1 MTLSMKTNL
10 TTNKPTNKPLT
21 LRRREIVLAAA
32 CGLAAALPARA
43 QANVVKLI
51 VGFPPGGAGDQF
63 ARIMAER
70 LQQEMGTPMV
80 VENRPGAGGLTA
92 VAAFQRAPADGYT
105 LMMHTGSTAVSAPIS
120 RKVPPYNPVEDFAW
134 IAHLTEAPFLVA
146 VNPAL
151 PVTDFKSLV
160 AYAKAQDG
168 KLSYGHAGLGTTVHL
183 AAELLKERAGIKV
196 TDIPYAGSGPAL
208 IDTIGG
214 NVAFIVE
221 TYGTL
226 IQHHKAGKLRIVG
239 VLAEARLP
247 ELPEIGTA
255 REAGLDVVAGTSNL
269 IAAPVGTPAE
279 RQAAL
284 AAAVGKVMART
295 DMQQQLSALG
305 IHPVLAS
312 NPQGARAYVAKE
324 VARWTPLVKKLGI
337 AL

>member
-1 MTLSMKTNL
+1 
-10 TTNKPTNKPLT
+10 
-21 LRRREIVLAAA
+21 
-32 CGLAAALPARA
+32 
-43 QANVVKLI
+43 
-51 VGFPPGGAGDQF
+51 
-63 ARIMAER
+63 
-70 LQQEMGTPMV
+70 MV

-269 IAAPVGTPAE
+269 IAAPVGTPAD

-284 AAAVGKVMART
+284 AAAVGKVMARA

>member
-1 MTLSMKTNL
+1 MTMKMKMKT
-10 TTNKPTNKPLT
+10 
-21 LRRREIVLAAA
+21 RRREIVLA
-32 CGLAAALPARA
+32 LAASLLFPVSARA

>member
-1 MTLSMKTNL
+1 MNQ
-10 TTNKPTNKPLT
+10 
-21 LRRREIVLAAA
+21 RREILLAAA
-32 CGLAAALPARA
+32 GTLALALPALA
-43 QANVVKLI
+43 QTATVKLI

-70 LQQEMGTPMV
+70 LQQEMGTPMAV
-80 VENRPGAGGLTA
+80 DNRPGAGGLTA
-92 VAAFQRAPADGYT
+92 VAAFQRAPADGFT

-134 IAHLTEAPFLVA
+134 IAHLSEAPFLVA

-151 PVTDFKSLV
+151 PVTDLKTLV
-160 AYAKAQDG
+160 AYAKSQDG

-183 AAELLKERAGIKV
+183 AAELLKEQAGIKV

-208 IDTIGG
+208 TDTIGG
-214 NVAFIVE
+214 TVAFIVE

-226 IQHHKAGKLRIVG
+226 IQHHKAGKLRIVCA
-239 VLAEARLP
+239 LAEARLP

-255 REAGLDVVAGTSNL
+255 REVGFDVVAGTSNL
-269 IAAPVGTPAE
+269 IAAPLGTPPE
-279 RQAAL
+279 RMAVV
-284 AAAVGKVMART
+284 AAAVAKVMARA
-295 DMQQQLSALG
+295 DMQQQLAALG
-305 IHPVLAS
+305 IHPVLNS
-312 NPQGARAYVAKE
+312 TPQQAKAYVAKE